1 MLAMF
6 GRIDDTVSNWADNNL
21 IVSCLA
27 RRKTKE
33 RGCDLTHTTFFIAAL
48 VCGALQSVYAQD
60 PQPPQILV
68 TGSALLAPS
77 ASRPTLSNAPSA
89 TPPPKLVD
97 AWKDFASA
105 AELPGM
111 HHLVTNSDGSVVHQF
126 NMHPVVTNMA
136 ALTNDLPKLARQNAE
151 LEEEMKAALAKEAP
165 LKVSLR
171 DDFQAYMKIAT
182 NSAPVD
188 DEDKQLRARAA
199 ELESQLADV
208 HAKLQK
214 KLETNPEFQKAK
226 AKVESDRDGMKAI
239 QKRKSEIV
247 GERGDI
253 NVKVWKINQ
262 LMAQEQKAEEAKAK
276 AKEPS
281 APAAA
286 P

>member
-1 MLAMF
+1 
-6 GRIDDTVSNWADNNL
+6 
-21 IVSCLA
+21 
-27 RRKTKE
+27 
-33 RGCDLTHTTFFIAAL
+33 
-48 VCGALQSVYAQD
+48 
-60 PQPPQILV
+60 
-68 TGSALLAPS
+68 
-77 ASRPTLSNAPSA
+77 
-89 TPPPKLVD
+89 LVD